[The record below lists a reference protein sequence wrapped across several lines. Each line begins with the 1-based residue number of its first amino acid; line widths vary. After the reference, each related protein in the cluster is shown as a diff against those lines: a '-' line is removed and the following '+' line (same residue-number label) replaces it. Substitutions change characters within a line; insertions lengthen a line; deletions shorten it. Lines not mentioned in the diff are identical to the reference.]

1 MEFRA
6 LLVVGSIAT
15 ASSVPVQGDIAILQC
30 PNTLPG
36 VYALG
41 VYALRSSNGTFA
53 WTYNGDSEYSCGGGG
68 VTWNSSTVLTTCRN
82 GSKMVVDALRS
93 TDGRR
98 MWRSKIKEQVAV
110 CPNPCFQDQESVLL
124 DMASSKVFTVDVRNE
139 VLSATE
145 LPSSK
150 TIWQHNFSMQVS
162 PLLSETVCMRW
173 SEWPG
178 PWSCLES
185 VRVLLAR
192 TGSPGASNQ
201 SLILLDATNGTLYWS
216 MDLLQ
221 TNLTDGTI
229 AGKPV
234 VNPNGTYIAL
244 AMQDKC
250 CRPGV
255 PYGGVTLYTIDLRVS
270 LWRTAEPSQVRSWRL
285 PTGATS
291 WSSGATLSGDGNTI
305 LVHSPPYL
313 TAVDASL
320 DPGDG
325 YIWSRHTDYGGM
337 PIADA
342 AGQKAFA
349 LDYTMTPQ
357 HEPDI
362 SWYTVYVFDID
373 SGNFA
378 AGGTFEALGDR
389 PVLSSVSADGT
400 TVYASF
406 WCDPGI
412 STCHSAMNTS
422 SRQQLW
428 NHTCHRPSMP
438 IQKFV

>member
-30 PNTLPG
+30 GDPFYFEEGPPG
-36 VYALG
+36 VYA
-41 VYALRSSNGTFA
+41 VRSSNGTFA
-53 WTYNGDSEYSCGGGG
+53 WTYNGDSEYSCNGGG

-98 MWRSKIKEQVAV
+98 MWRSKIKEQVS
-110 CPNPCFQDQESVLL
+110 QEQEESVLL

-150 TIWQHNFSMQVS
+150 TIWQHNFAMQAS
-162 PLLSETVCMRW
+162 PLLSETVCMRVHQY
-173 SEWPG
+173 P
-178 PWSCLES
+178 PYSCQEL

-192 TGSPGASNQ
+192 AGSPGASNQ
-201 SLILLDATNGTLYWS
+201 SLMLLDATNGTLYWS

-234 VNPNGTYIAL
+234 VNPNSTYIAL
-244 AMQDKC
+244 AMKDKV
-250 CRPGV
+250 G
-255 PYGGVTLYTIDLRVS
+255 YGVTLYTIDLRIKET
-270 LWRTAEPSQVRSWRL
+270 TAEPSQVSTWRL
-285 PTGATS
+285 PTRATS
-291 WSSGATLSGDGNTI
+291 WSSGATLSGDGYTI

-313 TAVDASL
+313 TAVSTFK
-320 DPGDG
+320 DPWDG
-325 YIWSRHTDYGGM
+325 YIWSSRHTVSGGM

-349 LDYTMTPQ
+349 LDYTMTPY
-357 HEPDI
+357 HDPDFFR
-362 SWYTVYVFDID
+362 YTVYVFDID
-373 SGNFA
+373 SGNFT
-378 AGGTFEALGDR
+378 AGGTFESYR
-389 PVLSSVSADGT
+389 VPWLSSVSADGT

-406 WCDPGI
+406 FNGYSI
-412 STCHSAMNTS
+412 VHLAMNTS

-428 NHTCHRPSMP
+428 KHTCHRPSMP